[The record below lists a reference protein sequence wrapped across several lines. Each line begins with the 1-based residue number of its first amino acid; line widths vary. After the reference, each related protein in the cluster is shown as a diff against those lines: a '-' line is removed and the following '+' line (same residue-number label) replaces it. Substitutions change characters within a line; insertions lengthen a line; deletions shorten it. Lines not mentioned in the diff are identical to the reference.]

1 MIQSEQTHLHSQAA
15 SHEGMR
21 GKQNEDRYAV
31 TPFLAGGPEQ
41 TPSVLA
47 IVCDGIGGHR
57 AGEVAAEMG
66 VSIIT
71 KDITTGSVDQPIKTM
86 EKAIIHAS
94 DAIYKASQADL
105 GRSGMGATCACAWV
119 IGDRLYTANLGDSRI
134 YLLRKDYTAN
144 LGDSR
149 IYLLRKD
156 HLIQLSTDH
165 TWIQEALDAG
175 LITDKNL
182 MDHPNAHV
190 IRRYLGSCEAP
201 EPDFRMWVFEEERK
215 EEALANQGLTLNPG
229 DYLLLCS
236 DGLTDLVA
244 DAEIQKVLQKSPLAQ
259 VPKTLIDIANQR
271 GGHDNITVVVMQV
284 PTKRKKSQRKIRKRR
299 VLMGCL
305 VFLAI
310 ISLVITGLF
319 LRMRWRS
326 ERLDKQIT
334 PSPTQALTLPEE
346 TLSPTIFPTFTL
358 SATPEQTTESISPK
372 ASHTPWPTNTVE
384 Q

>member
-1 MIQSEQTHLHSQAA
+1 MIQSEQTHLKTQAA

-71 KDITTGSVDQPIKTM
+71 KDITTGSLDQPIKTM
-86 EKAIIHAS
+86 EQAIIRAS

-119 IGDRLYTANLGDSRI
+119 IGDRL
-134 YLLRKDYTAN
+134 YTAN

-244 DAEIQKVLQKSPLAQ
+244 DAEIQKVLQKSRLAQ

-284 PTKRKKSQRKIRKRR
+284 PTKRKKSPRKISKRR

-305 VFLAI
+305 VALAI
-310 ISLVITGLF
+310 ISLVITGLILGTR
-319 LRMRWRS
+319 LRRK
-326 ERLDKQIT
+326 RLDEVNT
-334 PSPTQALTLPEE
+334 PSLTLTLTLPEE
-346 TLSPTIFPTFTL
+346 VPSATVSRTSNPSFSL
-358 SATPEQTTESISPK
+358 SATPEPTAESISPL